1 MAAPGQAQLTDRR
14 TPAERHMVAA
24 MVEFL
29 REAPGPHRVLN
40 VGAGKSTAVE
50 DRLIAAGVELLCD
63 RADVIDCRVDHPAAG
78 ECRRCSVEDMTPVES
93 NAYRA
98 LFANYVLEHVHDAAR
113 AAGEIF
119 RVLAPG
125 GRLFVTIPNPS
136 APEHRLARW
145 TPTRLHRL
153 ATGRASF
160 ETRYDYGRVPG
171 LVNLLGQAGLVVV
184 QVRYD
189 SFIEGYLGRWPGL
202 GWLGRAY
209 DRIVTALNARSLMGN
224 VCLVMEKPA

>member
-1 MAAPGQAQLTDRR
+1 MDAPGQAQVTDRR
-14 TPAERHMVAA
+14 TPAERRMVAA

-29 REAPGPHRVLN
+29 REAPGPQRVLN
-40 VGAGKSTAVE
+40 VGAGTSVAVE
-50 DRLIAAGVELLCD
+50 DRLIAAGVEILCD
-63 RADVIDCRVDHPAAG
+63 RADVIDCCVDHPAAG
-78 ECRRCSVEDMTPVES
+78 ECWQCSLEDMTPVPS

-98 LFANYVLEHVHDAAR
+98 VFANYVLEHVHDAAK
-113 AAGEIF
+113 AAKEIF

-125 GRLFVTIPNPS
+125 GRLFATVPNPS
-136 APEHRLARW
+136 ALEHRLARW

-160 ETRYDYGRVPG
+160 ETHYDYGQVPG

-184 QVRYD
+184 QVDYD
-189 SFIEGYLGRWPGL
+189 SFLEGYLARWPGL

-209 DRIVTALNARSLMGN
+209 DRIVTALSARGLMGN
-224 VCLVMEKPA
+224 VCLVMEKPT